1 MKRALFEIVENK
13 KLTQNVF
20 EMKLV
25 GDTSAIQA
33 PGQFLNIAL
42 DGFYLRRPISVCDVN
57 GDEVTIAIQSG
68 RPGDSGY
75 GGAQKRD
82 A

>member
-1 MKRALFEIVENK
+1 MKKALFEIVENK

-42 DGFYLRRPISVCDVN
+42 DGFYLRRPISVCDVRLQTVAVHN
-57 GDEVTIAIQSG
+57 MRNVMLS
-68 RPGDSGY
+68 
-75 GGAQKRD
+75 
-82 A
+82 